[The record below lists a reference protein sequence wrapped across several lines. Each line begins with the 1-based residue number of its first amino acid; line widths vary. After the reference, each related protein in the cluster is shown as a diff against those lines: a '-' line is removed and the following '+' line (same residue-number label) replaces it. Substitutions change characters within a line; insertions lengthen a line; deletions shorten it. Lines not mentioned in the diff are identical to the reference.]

1 MQDCQELLQLHDK
14 PQELR
19 WVHFAVED
27 MWHVYNLVRVGDMV
41 TAKTFRKVTTITAA
55 GGGSSERV
63 VIKLTVQVEATEFDP
78 VGGRLAFSTQFAIL
92 LCQIWMLI
100 ALCTMQPLQCHL

>member
-1 MQDCQELLQLHDK
+1 MPWEPFKMQIGN
-14 PQELR
+14 
-19 WVHFAVED
+19 AVED

-41 TAKTFRKVTTITAA
+41 TAKTFRKVTNITAA

-78 VGGRLAFSTQFAIL
+78 IGSLIMCYAEKPSKCFLCYRSIMCAGGR
-92 LCQIWMLI
+92 
-100 ALCTMQPLQCHL
+100 